1 MPAPGAGTMGP
12 PSRPAE
18 KATDTAELTDV
29 VAQSGIN
36 IKDEESYLTAY
47 FSKDRTAAASAQS
60 QAVLGSPVVPGAS
73 ALSAAN
79 PYHNPAHYTLGQQG
93 TTLGGGSFIQPPIQ
107 QTTTEQFIQEQL
119 SAGLRRQDEAKSH
132 HLNNPFLQGASL
144 KLRSVNRSFEK
155 GVYLPPDGLSDV
167 QGTHPRTPAPTATT
181 KHVAGPGGMSAAAVT
196 SSVIPKDSRTA
207 EILTLLSLAAE
218 ARMRGLVESAAA
230 LAKGRRAGSQGVVPA
245 DWADLAVSNGI
256 EPAAPVDTCARKLES
271 RHGTDA
277 VNASVGKGQK
287 RSYSAAN
294 GPEPVSSD
302 APSPPTPVGFPNEL
316 AKRMRDMCAK
326 QRSLEEARL
335 AKRAKRSNGA
345 AAAADSSKPG
355 SAGPG
360 TPKAGPAT
368 GLLGERAPEA
378 PAKKLSK
385 KEQAKLQNSRYDE
398 AHQHRSAN
406 NTARLMMG
414 SGGRFGKK
422 YSWMTAATDT
432 PSRNTPTG
440 AHAGGG
446 AGPTADAAA
455 GTGLGRGGLPAVSGR
470 RLGEW
475 REDRDRAAGIDV
487 RDWLRVLESDTK
499 DKTSIAR
506 AAAALR

>member
-1 MPAPGAGTMGP
+1 M
-12 PSRPAE
+12 
-18 KATDTAELTDV
+18 

-47 FSKDRTAAASAQS
+47 FSKDRTAAAPAQN
-60 QAVLGSPVVPGAS
+60 QAVLGSSAVPDAS
-73 ALSAAN
+73 ALSAGN
-79 PYHNPAHYTLGQQG
+79 HYHNQAHYTQGQHG
-93 TTLGGGSFIQPPIQ
+93 TTLGGGPFIQPPFQ

-144 KLRSVNRSFEK
+144 KLRAGNRSVEK
-155 GVYLPPDGLSDV
+155 GVQLPRDGWFDV
-167 QGTHPRTPAPTATT
+167 QGTHSKTPASTVTA

-196 SSVIPKDSRTA
+196 SSVVQKDSRTA
-207 EILTLLSLAAE
+207 EVLTLLSLAAE
-218 ARMRGLVESAAA
+218 ARIRGLVESTAA
-230 LAKGRRAGSQGVVPA
+230 LAKGRRVGSQGVVPA
-245 DWADLAVSNGI
+245 DWAELAVGNGV
-256 EPAAPVDTCARKLES
+256 EPATPVNTGARKPES

-277 VNASVGKGQK
+277 ANASVGNGLK

-294 GPEPVSSD
+294 GPEPVPNG
-302 APSPPTPVGFPNEL
+302 APSSPIPVAFPNEL
-316 AKRMRDMCAK
+316 AKQMREIGAK

-345 AAAADSSKPG
+345 ATPADSSKPG
-355 SAGPG
+355 LAGPG
-360 TPKAGPAT
+360 TPRSGPAA

-446 AGPTADAAA
+446 AGPTAG
-455 GTGLGRGGLPAVSGR
+455 GTGLGRGGLAAVGGR

>member
-1 MPAPGAGTMGP
+1 M
-12 PSRPAE
+12 
-18 KATDTAELTDV
+18 

-287 RSYSAAN
+287 STCPHLDMMSLASVLLTGMQDRTRQRMARSRFRAMLRRLPPPSAFPTNWPNECETCVLSSVAWKRLGSQNAQRGLTVRQLRRIRAN
-294 GPEPVSSD
+294 PARLGLALRKLGRPPGYWANERPKRRRRNSRRRSRRSCRTP
-302 APSPPTPVGFPNEL
+302 ATTKHISIGPPTTPL
-316 AKRMRDMCAK
+316 A
-326 QRSLEEARL
+326 
-335 AKRAKRSNGA
+335 
-345 AAAADSSKPG
+345 
-355 SAGPG
+355 
-360 TPKAGPAT
+360 
-368 GLLGERAPEA
+368 
-378 PAKKLSK
+378 
-385 KEQAKLQNSRYDE
+385 
-398 AHQHRSAN
+398 
-406 NTARLMMG
+406 
-414 SGGRFGKK
+414 
-422 YSWMTAATDT
+422 
-432 PSRNTPTG
+432 
-440 AHAGGG
+440 
-446 AGPTADAAA
+446 
-455 GTGLGRGGLPAVSGR
+455 
-470 RLGEW
+470 
-475 REDRDRAAGIDV
+475 
-487 RDWLRVLESDTK
+487 
-499 DKTSIAR
+499 
-506 AAAALR
+506 